1 MALNQLIAQ
10 GGRNIKSPV
19 QRYMETRAQMNQ
31 EQQNR
36 LSQEATRQNMLAQRQ
51 QMTMGQQRQRV
62 EMGEAYAKAV
72 MPIVESVNREKDKQ
86 AAWSQVYP
94 EIERVAS
101 QYNVPLTD
109 QSKTWSQNNADSLIN
124 RFGREQITTNYVDGM
139 PVQRSSLTGRETTSP
154 RASQRITQGLYSKI
168 DPSKYTPASLDLFA
182 ETKKYSDLV
191 SKPSTLTEGLTVG
204 EEAVDKAIAK
214 DYVAWTTGG
223 FSDIEKSL
231 TQLKSAQ
238 QRLESG
244 EENLTGP
251 VIGRISDVIK
261 STTNPGAV
269 DVKEQVAE
277 VVQRNLRLVLGAQ
290 FTEKEGNQLIARAY
304 NENLDEAINAERV
317 GRLIKAIQGAAKE
330 KQKSMDYYSKNGT
343 LKGFKGKQLTIN
355 DIEDEMDG
363 RTKNSEEESSGGW
376 SIRKVND

>member
-231 TQLKSAQ
+231 TQ
-238 QRLESG
+238 R
-244 EENLTGP
+244 
-251 VIGRISDVIK
+251 
-261 STTNPGAV
+261 
-269 DVKEQVAE
+269 
-277 VVQRNLRLVLGAQ
+277 
-290 FTEKEGNQLIARAY
+290 
-304 NENLDEAINAERV
+304 
-317 GRLIKAIQGAAKE
+317 
-330 KQKSMDYYSKNGT
+330 
-343 LKGFKGKQLTIN
+343 
-355 DIEDEMDG
+355 
-363 RTKNSEEESSGGW
+363 SEEHTSELQSPDQLVCRLLLEKKKHKKRTNTYNN
-376 SIRKVND
+376 I

>member
-124 RFGREQITTNYVDGM
+124 RFGREQITTNYVD
-139 PVQRSSLTGRETTSP
+139 RKSTRLNSSHSSVSRM
-154 RASQRITQGLYSKI
+154 
-168 DPSKYTPASLDLFA
+168 PASA
-182 ETKKYSDLV
+182 
-191 SKPSTLTEGLTVG
+191 
-204 EEAVDKAIAK
+204 
-214 DYVAWTTGG
+214 
-223 FSDIEKSL
+223 
-231 TQLKSAQ
+231 
-238 QRLESG
+238 
-244 EENLTGP
+244 
-251 VIGRISDVIK
+251 
-261 STTNPGAV
+261 
-269 DVKEQVAE
+269 
-277 VVQRNLRLVLGAQ
+277 
-290 FTEKEGNQLIARAY
+290 
-304 NENLDEAINAERV
+304 
-317 GRLIKAIQGAAKE
+317 
-330 KQKSMDYYSKNGT
+330 
-343 LKGFKGKQLTIN
+343 
-355 DIEDEMDG
+355 
-363 RTKNSEEESSGGW
+363 
-376 SIRKVND
+376 